1 LENSIINEIRFL
13 GSTYDPL
20 DILMYA
26 IGVGLGIVIDL
37 TIIDKFE
44 KADAEKYYF

>member
-1 LENSIINEIRFL
+1 
-13 GSTYDPL
+13 
-20 DILMYA
+20 MYV

-44 KADAEKYYF
+44 KQGQKNE